1 MEKSKTIFIV
11 TGLPFE
17 KERKMNEVVRE
28 TLEVMSSISNHK
40 VEDFLPIEIKF
51 VDSLPIEIKFKGHVS
66 VSLITG
72 EFRPPKT
79 IIVNKNFPSTVF
91 HELYHF
97 ARYKLNKEDFLSFIR
112 VNENGFWFVKKIIEE
127 GSADFFKT
135 FMLSK
140 GLEDKKKRKYFFY
153 NFLHVP
159 KDYFKKQG
167 VDLDNLIEE
176 IYNSFKNFEN
186 VEKWGEDIYFSL
198 NMVKTEKLLGP
209 NWVFSS
215 DVSAINKLLIMFMYS
230 TYDFKENDFLHDLL
244 VAPYEKI
251 VEKVAEKVKNDK
263 KEKFKEIRMPNISK
277 KEIIEWYKHE
287 EKVTY
292 PTPVIDAFK
301 NLLR

>member
-17 KERKMNEVVRE
+17 KKTKIDEVVRE
-28 TLEVMSSISNHK
+28 TLELISSISNHK
-40 VEDFLPIEIKF
+40 VEDFSPIKINFKSY
-51 VDSLPIEIKFKGHVS
+51 DSIIH
-66 VSLITG
+66 G
-72 EFRPPKT
+72 EFIPPKT
-79 IIVNKNFPSTVF
+79 IIINKNFPSTVF

-112 VNENGFWFVKKIIEE
+112 INENGFWFDFKKIIEE

-153 NFLHVP
+153 NFLQVP

-186 VEKWGEDIYFSL
+186 VEKWSEDVYFSL
-198 NMVKTEKLLGP
+198 KRNMVKTEELLGP

-251 VEKVAEKVKNDK
+251 VEKVAEKVKND
-263 KEKFKEIRMPNISK
+263 
-277 KEIIEWYKHE
+277 
-287 EKVTY
+287 
-292 PTPVIDAFK
+292 
-301 NLLR
+301 